1 MSFRN
6 SNSSLRTQIYS
17 LQKNKCAQLSL
28 NRMSLSTRNL
38 EELREVFADIP
49 NTEGVSMLQRI
60 ARLYLYRLNQQNLTS
75 AEGTRT
81 DFILV

>member
-1 MSFRN
+1 MKWKSKNYLLGIART
-6 SNSSLRTQIYS
+6 SLVASSHLIA
-17 LQKNKCAQLSL
+17 LKK
-28 NRMSLSTRNL
+28 MSLSTRNL

-75 AEGTRT
+75 ADGTRT